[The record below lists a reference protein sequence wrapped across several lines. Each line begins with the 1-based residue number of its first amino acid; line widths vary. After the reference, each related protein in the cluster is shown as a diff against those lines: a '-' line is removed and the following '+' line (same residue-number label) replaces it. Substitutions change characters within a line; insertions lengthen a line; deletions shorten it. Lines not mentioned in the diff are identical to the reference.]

1 MLRSVDKLICV
12 SDEARCSFQKAGVPA
27 GKLEIVRNGI
37 VPRRVCADRQTIRVR
52 LNLPLDVRIPYDLS
66 FEDTV
71 DYLARKIPNYSIVV
85 ACQGVRDVYCAY
97 EKLAEKCADCPP
109 LHQHGGTVEEA
120 TNNQKNFY
128 RPLRRG
134 VPFHSPPRRPRNA
147 RTPAARR
154 RNSLNG

>member
-1 MLRSVDKLICV
+1 M
-12 SDEARCSFQKAGVPA
+12 
-27 GKLEIVRNGI
+27 
-37 VPRRVCADRQTIRVR
+37 CADRQTIRVR

-109 LHQHGGTVEEA
+109 LIEHGGLVEEA
-120 TNNQKNFY
+120 TINQKNFY
-128 RPLRRG
+128 DALRRR
-134 VPFHSPPRRPRNA
+134 VRFDSPRRRPHNA
-147 RTPAARR
+147 RTPASRR
-154 RNSLNG
+154 